1 MAHII
6 GTNTLNLMQYLP
18 SEVMKS
24 ILYFV
29 PRPQFLSLRLVC
41 KIWGEIAIRIAEEA
55 EQDFTKYLKINAFKI
70 DNDQYKIFYSLQ
82 VYTLIKIASDNKPEI
97 NQLQGIADVCKILV
111 RRNRFD
117 YAFELTETL
126 FKLVLPKI
134 DTLSQQFWSRMA
146 NSIAKAF
153 ITKGCFEQ
161 ALKIADDCLAHL
173 MPISSDFP
181 TLPNS
186 GINHMTTEL
195 GLVIT
200 SCDYM
205 NIYQAEIF
213 DLVARA
219 YLSQGDIVSAMNI
232 ANKFQQK
239 IEPICYFLVPLLE
252 AIAQECYDAEWDDV
266 AGEIDDKIEYLRKL
280 DYFKSHADM
289 MKRAR
294 ELDSLEFIRK
304 ELRQLCT
311 SKEKE
316 LLGYS
321 LSEPISE
328 EEKKKMDETGVLI
341 LDAYRKCQ
349 QPTS

>member
-1 MAHII
+1 M
-6 GTNTLNLMQYLP
+6 GVNSLYSMQYLP
-18 SEVMKS
+18 SEVMTS

-29 PRPQFLSLRLVC
+29 PRPQFPSLRLVC
-41 KIWGEIAIRIAEEA
+41 KIWGEIAIQISEEA
-55 EQDFTKYLKINAFKI
+55 ERKFTKYLKINAFKI
-70 DNDQYKIFYSLQ
+70 DNDRYKIFYSLK
-82 VYTLIKIASDNKPEI
+82 VYTLIKIASDKKPEI
-97 NQLQGIADVCKILV
+97 DQLQGIADVCKILL

-173 MPISSDFP
+173 IPISSDFP

-205 NIYQAEIF
+205 NIYQAEI
-213 DLVARA
+213 
-219 YLSQGDIVSAMNI
+219 IVSAMNI

-266 AGEIDDKIEYLRKL
+266 ADKIDDKIEYLRKL

-316 LLGYS
+316 LLGHS